1 VNIGKWQVLSRS
13 NFLRVCAPF
22 LLLSAVLAAAPT
34 LRSAPSANADVQRWV
49 TAKFAGKPDA
59 AISQG
64 YLIVRGSRAV
74 FKNEIK
80 GHALRIANTQ
90 YQRGINASVGT
101 ITVHLPGP
109 GASFAAVIGVDS
121 NDVGYYSNAGR
132 GQVVASVGVNG
143 NAVFTSAALRE
154 GMTGVP
160 LKVALGSA
168 NEFTLEVTRVGER
181 KPRDDP
187 EWDQLD
193 WADAQITLQDGSAM
207 WFSDL
212 PTGPLAGPYTLDPP
226 FSFRYGGTDS
236 ADLLR
241 TWKLTRAER
250 ALDSQRTE
258 YTLNYNDPKTA
269 LAVRCVAVA
278 YQDFPVVEWTLYFK
292 NDGSNDTPILEQ
304 IQALDTRFD
313 RNADGEFLLHHGRG
327 SIASPTDYEPLET
340 PLGPKADEKIAARG
354 GRGTN
359 GDLCYFNLEWPR
371 QGVIIALGWPGQWAA
386 EFRSD
391 EARTLQVRAGQELT
405 HFKLLSGE
413 EVRSPLVALQ
423 FWQGDWIRAQN
434 TWRRWMIAHNL
445 PRPGGKLPPPQTAA
459 SSGRF
464 TIEMQ
469 GANEANQK
477 QFIDAYLQAGFHLDY
492 WWMDAGWYI
501 FKSHWYDTGTWE
513 VDPQRFPHGLRAV
526 SDYAHQKNL
535 KTIVWFEP
543 ERVAPGSW
551 LYQNRP
557 QWLLGAEGKDKL
569 LYLGNPEARHWLVEH
584 VDNLIQEQGIDLYR
598 QDFNFDP
605 LDIWRS
611 NDAPDRQGITEIRHV
626 TGYLAYWDELRRRH
640 PDMLIDT
647 CASGGRR
654 NDLETLRRAV
664 PLWRSDYPFEP
675 TAMQDQTYGI
685 ALWIPYFGTAVNSD
699 DPYVFRSQMVPA
711 VGIGIEPDSK
721 EIDYPRFL
729 KLLAQCRTVA
739 SDYYGDYY
747 PLTSYSTANDV
758 WMAWQ
763 FDRSDGEGGM
773 VQAFRRPDSP
783 FESARFKLRG
793 LDAGAQYTV
802 RDLDAPQETQM
813 TGKELMDSGLL
824 VSIKERPGAALIT
837 YRRTE
842 ARE

>member
-1 VNIGKWQVLSRS
+1 MSFNVFRIGAS
-13 NFLRVCAPF
+13 
-22 LLLSAVLAAAPT
+22 LLILSALTAGAPT
-34 LRSAPSANADVQRWV
+34 LRSASSADADAQRWV
-49 TAKFAGKPDA
+49 AAKFAGKPVA
-59 AISQG
+59 AVNQG
-64 YLIVRGSRAV
+64 YIIVRASRAV

-80 GHALRIANTQ
+80 GHALRISNTQ
-90 YQRGINASVGT
+90 YQRGINATVGT
-101 ITVHLPGP
+101 VTVHLPGP
-109 GASFAAVIGVDS
+109 GASFAAVIGVDG
-121 NDVGYYSNAGR
+121 NDVGYYSSAGR
-132 GQVVASVGVNG
+132 GEVVASVGVEG
-143 NAVFTSAALRE
+143 RKVFTSAVLRE
-154 GMTGVP
+154 GIVGVP
-160 LKVALGSA
+160 LKVALRGA
-168 NEFTLEVTRVGER
+168 NEFTLEVKGVGQR

-193 WADAQITLQDGSAM
+193 WADAQITLQDGSTL
-207 WFSDL
+207 WLSDL
-212 PTGPLAGPYTLDPP
+212 PAGPLARAYTLDPP
-226 FSFRYGGTDS
+226 FSFRYGGTGS
-236 ADLLR
+236 ADLLK
-241 TWKLTRAER
+241 TWKLNLTER
-250 ALDSQRTE
+250 TLDGQHTERTLI
-258 YTLNYNDPKTA
+258 YRDPKTG
-269 LAVRCVAVA
+269 LTVRCVAVA
-278 YQDFPVVEWTLYFK
+278 YHDFPVVEWTLYFK
-292 NDGSNDTPILEQ
+292 NDGPKDTPILEQ
-304 IQALDTRFD
+304 IQTLDTRFE

-327 SIASPTDYEPLET
+327 STASPTDYEPLET
-340 PLGPKADEKIAARG
+340 PLEPKADEKIAARG
-354 GRGTN
+354 GRATN
-359 GDLCYFNLEWPR
+359 GDLCYFDVEWPER
-371 QGVIIALGWPGQWAA
+371 GVIIALGWPGQWAA
-386 EFRSD
+386 EFRRD
-391 EARTLQVRAGQELT
+391 DARTLQVRAGQELT
-405 HFKLLSGE
+405 HFKLLPGE

-423 FWQGDWIRAQN
+423 FWQGDWIGAQN

-445 PRPGGKLPPPQTAA
+445 PRPSGKLPPPQTAA

-469 GANEANQK
+469 GATEANQK
-477 QFIDAYLQAGFHLDY
+477 QFIDAYVERGFHLDY

-501 FKSHWYDTGTWE
+501 FKSHWFDTGTWE
-513 VDPQRFPHGLRAV
+513 VDPQRFPRGLRAV

-543 ERVAPGSW
+543 ERVASGSW

-557 QWLLGAEGKDKL
+557 QWLLGPEGKDKL
-569 LYLGNPEARHWLVEH
+569 LYLGNPEAWHWLVEH

-611 NDAPDRQGITEIRHV
+611 NDAPDRQGITEILHV
-626 TGYLAYWDELRRRH
+626 TGYLAYWDELRRRN
-640 PDMLIDT
+640 PDLLIDT

-711 VGIGIEPDSK
+711 VGIGVEPDSK
-721 EIDYPRFL
+721 EIDYQRFL
-729 KLLAQCRTVA
+729 TLLTQWRAVS

-747 PLTSYSTANDV
+747 PMTSYSTANDV

-763 FDRSDGEGGM
+763 FDGSDGGEGM
-773 VQAFRRPDSP
+773 VQAFRRPKSP

-793 LDAGAQYTV
+793 LDLQARYTLL
-802 RDLDAPQETQM
+802 DLDEPQETQM

-842 ARE
+842 AHE